1 MPKQIKNYDTFLHYT
16 DHRSSKAKEIR
27 SLVLDLILC
36 QLVNLEDE
44 LY

>member
-27 SLVLDLILC
+27 SLILDLILY
-36 QLVNLEDE
+36 QLVNLEGKT
-44 LY
+44 Y